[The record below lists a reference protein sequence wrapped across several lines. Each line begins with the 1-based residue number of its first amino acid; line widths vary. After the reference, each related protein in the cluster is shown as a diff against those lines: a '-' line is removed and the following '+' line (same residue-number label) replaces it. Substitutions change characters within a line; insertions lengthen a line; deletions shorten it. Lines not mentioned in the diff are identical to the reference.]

1 MQQTVLHLIRRL
13 YLPKSEIEGIDAF
26 HLQKGSE
33 DNPYDKSSN
42 SFQHHCW
49 GRGWHKAFMRYAA
62 KHNLPEFQEWENAT
76 KAGFGDSDT
85 LRFLF
90 MLCPRRFRYRW
101 ENNMMVVAVV
111 PVILLALGLALYE
124 RERGIIGSIE
134 GVWVLI
140 QASALLVLILAA
152 AFFGWGYIRKKP
164 LHLVVLIIVVWLG
177 LLVTDTKVLVWR
189 DSVRWF
195 ESICGNDC
203 TIVEYDYE
211 GKTYNIEVSDGFQ
224 NLPQTEQE
232 TQIESRIIAMLSTSF
247 QSMVWR
253 SGPIGLGKTSGYLR
267 CTYFNGRQ
275 LIKQDYS
282 NYYDSCPTLL

>member
-1 MQQTVLHLIRRL
+1 MVRWIRRF
-13 YLPKSEIEGIDAF
+13 YRKKAEVEGIEAF
-26 HLQKGSE
+26 HSREELDQ
-33 DNPYDKSSN
+33 NPYDIRSENASESYN
-42 SFQHHCW
+42 SLLW
-49 GRGWHKAFMRYAA
+49 EKGWNRAFMWRAA
-62 KHNLPEFQEWENAT
+62 RFNLPEYQDWENVT

-90 MLCPRRFRYRW
+90 ILCPRRFRYGW
-101 ENNMMVVAVV
+101 ENNMMVVVIV
-111 PVILLALGLALYE
+111 PVILVALGLALYE

-140 QASALLVLILAA
+140 QASALLVLIMAA
-152 AFFGWGYIRKKP
+152 AFFGWRYIRKKP

-211 GKTYNIEVSDGFQ
+211 GKTYNIEVSDGFL

-232 TQIESRIIAMLSTSF
+232 TQIESRINVKLSTGF
-247 QSMVWR
+247 PSMVWR

-267 CTYFNGRQ
+267 CTYFNGKE
-275 LIKQDYS
+275 LIDKDY
-282 NYYDSCPTLL
+282 NDYYRSCPLF